1 MVRTMVRMSTLNEV
15 TAATRA
21 VIHRYEH
28 DLYNARNL
36 DLVEELLSDPM
47 YRHDAGGQVTEMRSA
62 DCRERI
68 GGFFRGFELLEFKTI
83 HLVVEGTLASWTY
96 QLTGTA
102 NDGSQRV
109 ISSIE
114 VFEII
119 DGKIT
124 RVWNAE
130 HTPGPWG

>member
-1 MVRTMVRMSTLNEV
+1 MPDVDQTE
-15 TAATRA
+15 ATRA

-28 DLYNARNL
+28 ELYNARNL
-36 DLVEELLSDPM
+36 SLVEELMADPM
-47 YRHDAGGQVTEMRSA
+47 YRHDAGGKVTEMSGD
-62 DCRERI
+62 DCRDRI
-68 GGFFRGFELLEFKTI
+68 GGFFRDFTQLEFRTV

-102 NDGSQRV
+102 HDGSKRTL
-109 ISSIE
+109 SSIE

-124 RVWNAE
+124 RVWNAAY
-130 HTPGPWG
+130 TVGPWA